1 MDYGFKWF
9 AILMFTIICVVAIIV
24 FGIAYHQTETVK
36 SAIEAGLVQDTL
48 PGETGVF
55 WVKPRE

>member
-1 MDYGFKWF
+1 MESDLKWF
-9 AILMFTIICVVAIIV
+9 IVAMVAVVS
-24 FGIAYHQTETVK
+24 TVGVISFSISYYKSEVNK
-36 SAIEAGLVQDTL
+36 SAIQAGLVQDTL